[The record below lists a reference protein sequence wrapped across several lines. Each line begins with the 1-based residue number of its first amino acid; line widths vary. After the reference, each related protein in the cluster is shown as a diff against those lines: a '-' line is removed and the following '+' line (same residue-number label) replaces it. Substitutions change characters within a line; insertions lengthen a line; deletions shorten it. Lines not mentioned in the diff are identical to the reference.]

1 MSRPEHQGPPEVV
14 YNEGEAEKYTSNTRI
29 AGIQAEMAFRAL
41 ELLCLPEGKQC
52 MLLDIGCGSGL
63 SGEILDE
70 EGHHWVGLDIA
81 PAMLNIAV
89 EREVEGDL
97 FLQDVGEG
105 LGFRPGTFDGAISIS
120 VLQWLCNAD
129 KRWHEP
135 RRRLA
140 QFFTTLYSSLA
151 NGARAIFQF
160 YPENDNQIEMIMEQ
174 ATRSGF
180 TGGLVVDYPNSKKAK
195 KYYLCLFTGSMP
207 GSNQMPRAL
216 GEEEDGV
223 VYNAD
228 RIRERRPSNKQ
239 RKGVKDKDWVVR
251 KKELMRKR
259 GKKVAEDS
267 KYTARKRKPRF

>member
-14 YNEGEAEKYTSNTRI
+14 YNEEEAEKYTSNTRI
-29 AGIQAEMAFRAL
+29 AGIQAEMTFRAL

-81 PAMLNIAV
+81 PAMLAIAV

-140 QFFTTLYSSLA
+140 HFFTTLYSSLA

-160 YPENDNQIEMIMEQ
+160 YPENDNQVEMIMEQ
-174 ATRSGF
+174 ATRAGF

-195 KYYLCLFTGSMP
+195 KYYLCLFTGTMG
-207 GSNQMPRAL
+207 GSAELPRAL
-216 GEEEDGV
+216 GEEDGV
-223 VYNAD
+223 VYNNEQ
-228 RIRERRPSNKQ
+228 IRERHAGRGRH
-239 RKGVKDKDWVVR
+239 RKNVKDKDWVLR